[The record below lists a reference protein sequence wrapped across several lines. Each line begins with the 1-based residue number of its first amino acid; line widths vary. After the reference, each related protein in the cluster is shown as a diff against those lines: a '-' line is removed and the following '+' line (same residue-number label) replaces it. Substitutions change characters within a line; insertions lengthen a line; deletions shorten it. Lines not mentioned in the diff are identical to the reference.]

1 MSGPL
6 VRVLPNMENSAPSLK
21 IFPPCKIVEI
31 KIGGKNPIKNIL
43 KQLFHS
49 TLLDMK

>member
-1 MSGPL
+1 
-6 VRVLPNMENSAPSLK
+6 MENSAPSL
-21 IFPPCKIVEI
+21 IVEI
-31 KIGGKNPIKNIL
+31 KIGGKNLIKNIL